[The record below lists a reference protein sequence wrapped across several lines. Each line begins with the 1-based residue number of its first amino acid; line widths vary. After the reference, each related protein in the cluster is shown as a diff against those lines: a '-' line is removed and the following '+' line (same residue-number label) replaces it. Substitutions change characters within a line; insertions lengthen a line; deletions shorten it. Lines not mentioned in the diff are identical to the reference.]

1 MSVKLGEIVPN
12 FSADSTDG
20 PMEFHSWLGGSWGIL
35 FSHPADYT
43 PVCTTEL
50 GRVQALS
57 NEFRKR
63 GIKLA
68 ALSCDS
74 TESHRGWIN
83 DILAYNNLTEF
94 SYPII
99 ADPDRDI
106 ATLYGMLDPD
116 EKDAAGIPLTAR
128 AVFIVG
134 PDKRLKLSILYPA
147 TTGRNFD
154 EIIRVIDSLQL
165 TATKKVATPVD
176 WKQGGSC
183 MVVPSVKQEEV
194 AGLFPKGVKVHQVP
208 SGKVYLRTTPQPE

>member
-1 MSVKLGEIVPN
+1 M
-12 FSADSTDG
+12 
-20 PMEFHSWLGGSWGIL
+20 
-35 FSHPADYT
+35 
-43 PVCTTEL
+43 
-50 GRVQALS
+50 
-57 NEFRKR
+57 
-63 GIKLA
+63 
-68 ALSCDS
+68 SCDS

-165 TATKKVATPVD
+165 TATKKVEFIF
-176 WKQGGSC
+176 GSA
-183 MVVPSVKQEEV
+183 VIK
-194 AGLFPKGVKVHQVP
+194 
-208 SGKVYLRTTPQPE
+208 

>member
-1 MSVKLGEIVPN
+1 LLPVN
-12 FSADSTDG
+12 
-20 PMEFHSWLGGSWGIL
+20 WGGDL
-35 FSHPADYT
+35 FSS
-43 PVCTTEL
+43 CQL
-50 GRVQALS
+50 
-57 NEFRKR
+57 KR
-63 GIKLA
+63 
-68 ALSCDS
+68 
-74 TESHRGWIN
+74 IN
-83 DILAYNNLTEF
+83 DTNNLIKVSSSGGRIQDGQLQPLVRAYNNLTEF

>member
-1 MSVKLGEIVPN
+1 MMKCLSQLGYIDCIYSAGPKFHIIKL
-12 FSADSTDG
+12 
-20 PMEFHSWLGGSWGIL
+20 
-35 FSHPADYT
+35 
-43 PVCTTEL
+43 
-50 GRVQALS
+50 Q
-57 NEFRKR
+57 EFRKR
-63 GIKLA
+63 GVKLA

-83 DILAYNNLTEF
+83 DILAYNNLNEF

-99 ADPDRDI
+99 ADPNRDI

-154 EIIRVIDSLQL
+154 EILRVIDSLQL
-165 TATKKVATPVD
+165 TATKKVEI
-176 WKQGGSC
+176 KI
-183 MVVPSVKQEEV
+183 
-194 AGLFPKGVKVHQVP
+194 L
-208 SGKVYLRTTPQPE
+208 